1 MVYCLVMRVSL
12 AYYIC
17 NLCSFQNIT
26 VIIDSQFD
34 LIAKMHSIHRHNTSQ
49 LPDDLLDFLRSR
61 RNLIQER
68 NYSCRGVPCLNL
80 NRISNTL
87 ISQFLKQLKT
97 LMHNFFMGDNN
108 VNFFLQNIDGY
119 FDQPTFYFF
128 SQVIFYFGLTV
139 CAIDFRKL
147 KGIY

>member
-1 MVYCLVMRVSL
+1 
-12 AYYIC
+12 
-17 NLCSFQNIT
+17 
-26 VIIDSQFD
+26 
-34 LIAKMHSIHRHNTSQ
+34 
-49 LPDDLLDFLRSR
+49 
-61 RNLIQER
+61 
-68 NYSCRGVPCLNL
+68 
-80 NRISNTL
+80 
-87 ISQFLKQLKT
+87 
-97 LMHNFFMGDNN
+97 MHNFFMGDNN